1 MSILSRS
8 FLATAA
14 VAALI
19 WTTTW
24 SIPAQALT
32 MQECGAKYRAA
43 QTAKTLN
50 GMTWREFRKAE
61 CGAGAAAGPT
71 ASTDSADTAA
81 APATAPAPNSA
92 KPSKTTRIF
101 NTAPTTDQTNAIF
114 PTAVSPKYAA
124 KSAGLARRLT
134 CLDQY
139 EANKAGNMN
148 GGLRWIQKGGGYY
161 SMCNK
166 RLKGA

>member
-1 MSILSRS
+1 MSIVSRS
-8 FLATAA
+8 LLTTAA

-19 WTTTW
+19 W

-50 GMTWREFRKAE
+50 GMTWREFRQAE
-61 CGAGAAAGPT
+61 CGAGAAAG
-71 ASTDSADTAA
+71 ASSSTNNADTAA
-81 APATAPAPNSA
+81 APATAPTPNSA
-92 KPSKTTRIF
+92 KPSKTTRMF
-101 NTAPTTDQTNAIF
+101 NTAPTTDLTNAIF

-124 KSAGLARRLT
+124 KTAGVGRRLT

-161 SMCNK
+161 SLCNK

>member
-8 FLATAA
+8 LPATAA

-50 GMTWREFRKAE
+50 GMTWREFRKTE
-61 CGAGAAAGPT
+61 CGAGAATGP
-71 ASTDSADTAA
+71 STSTNGADTAA
-81 APATAPAPNSA
+81 APTTNSA

-114 PTAVSPKYAA
+114 PAAVSPKYAA